1 MARKISILKQSDNV
15 SPYIVEYVVDTE
27 ADVALLPTDGRSAWP
42 GSTAIVTENASVYIL
57 NNQNI
62 WVKLG

>member
-1 MARKISILKQSDNV
+1 MAKKVSILKQSDNI

-27 ADVALLPTDGRSAWP
+27 ADIALLPTDGRQAWP
-42 GSTAIVTENASVYIL
+42 GSTCIVIENSTVYML